1 MKIARIEITHVQPRW
16 SFLKIETDEG
26 ITGYG
31 EAIVEGRS
39 RTVEMAVK
47 ELEPHLIGQDPRR
60 IEHLWQAMYRGTFY
74 RGGPILTSAISGI
87 EQALWDI
94 LGKSL
99 GVPVYQLLGGA
110 VRSRIRMYR
119 GIGGSTPDEA
129 YAEAKRAVEQGFTM
143 VKTGINLKAH
153 IMEPPE
159 VIRREVERIEA
170 IREAIGPGR
179 DLGVDFH
186 GRVSPA
192 LAIRLAKELERFY
205 PVFIEEPCLP
215 ENVDTLATIARST
228 TIPIATGERLFTK
241 WAFREVLEKQA
252 AAILQPDLAH
262 CGGIMEGKKIAA
274 MAETYYAGFAP
285 HNPLGPINLAASLQL
300 SANVPNFLAQE
311 HATLGEGYLKQPFV
325 VKDGYIELPTAPGLG
340 IELDEEAIREKQY
353 PGDWDT
359 PRWFHDDDGSVAD
372 W

>member
-1 MKIARIEITHVQPRW
+1 MRITKIEIFHVKPRF
-16 SFLKIETDEG
+16 SFLKMSTDEG
-26 ITGYG
+26 LVGWG

-47 ELEPHLIGQDPRR
+47 EFEPHLIGQDPRR

-74 RGGPILTSAISGI
+74 RGGPILSSAISGI
-87 EQALWDI
+87 EQAMWDI

-110 VRSRIRMYR
+110 VRNRIRMYK
-119 GIGGSTPDEA
+119 GIGGSSADEA
-129 YAEAKRAVEQGFTM
+129 YANAKEWREKGFTM
-143 VKTGINLKAH
+143 MKTGIDQMAH
-153 IMEPPE
+153 VMETPAWINHE
-159 VIRREVERIEA
+159 VARIEA
-170 IREAIGPGR
+170 IRDAIGPNC
-179 DLGVDFH
+179 DLGIDFH

-192 LAIRLAKELERFY
+192 LAIRLAKELERFH
-205 PVFIEEPCLP
+205 PIFIEEPCLP
-215 ENVDTLATIARST
+215 ENVDTLVTIARST

-241 WAFREVLEKQA
+241 WAFREILEKQA

-274 MAETYYAGFAP
+274 MAEAYYCGFAP
-285 HNPLGPINLAASLQL
+285 HNPLGPINLAASVQL

-311 HATLGEGYLKQPFV
+311 HATLGEGYLKTPFI
-325 VKDGYIELPTAPGLG
+325 VKDGYLEIPTAPGLG
-340 IELDEEAIREKQY
+340 IEVDEDALHDQRY
-353 PGDWDT
+353 DGDWDT
-359 PRWFHDDDGSVAD
+359 PRWFHEDDGSVAD